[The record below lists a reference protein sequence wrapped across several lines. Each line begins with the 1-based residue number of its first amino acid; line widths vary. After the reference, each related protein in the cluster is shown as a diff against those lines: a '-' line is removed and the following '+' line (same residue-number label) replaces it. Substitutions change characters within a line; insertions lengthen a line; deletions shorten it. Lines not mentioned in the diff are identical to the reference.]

1 MLGGTLGRR
10 LALLGGAFATL
21 ATTTA
26 AGLWWQ
32 LLRRPLPRTTGSLRL
47 QGVEGTVEVRRD
59 RWGVPHIR
67 AGSRHDLWFGEG
79 FCHGQDR
86 LWQLDL

>member
-1 MLGGTLGRR
+1 MLGGTLARR
-10 LALLGGAFATL
+10 SALLGGAFATL
-21 ATTTA
+21 ASASA

-32 LLRRPLPRTTGSLRL
+32 LFRRPLPRTRGSLRL
-47 QGVEGTVEVRRD
+47 AALDGRVGIRRD

-79 FCHGQDR
+79 F
-86 LWQLDL
+86 